1 MTEGDNARITL
12 AILGEKIDSL
22 HAAFAKYADKI
33 DEGQIERHS
42 IDTRLARV
50 EERLT
55 IYAAALMVFS
65 IVASAIAAYMA
76 TVIR

>member
-1 MTEGDNARITL
+1 MAEDDNARITL
-12 AILGEKIDSL
+12 AVLGEKMDSL
-22 HAAFAKYADKI
+22 HAAVLTYAGKI
-33 DEGQIERHS
+33 DDGQIERHS

-65 IVASAIAAYMA
+65 VVASAISAYIG
-76 TVIR
+76 TLVR